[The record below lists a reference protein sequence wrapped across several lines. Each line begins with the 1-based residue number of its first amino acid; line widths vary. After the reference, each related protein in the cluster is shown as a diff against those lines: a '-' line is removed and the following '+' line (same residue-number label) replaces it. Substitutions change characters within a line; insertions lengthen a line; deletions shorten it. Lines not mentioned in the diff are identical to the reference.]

1 MECVRAHSQHL
12 LSVAGCSTLLADMAG
27 CSTLLADMAGFS
39 FQLADIL
46 QLHGACADAAAR
58 RNGRGRGQ
66 RSAHDN
72 ESRAGEGSCLVED
85 L

>member
-1 MECVRAHSQHL
+1 MECVLAHSQHL
-12 LSVAGCSTLLADMAG
+12 LSVAGCPALMADMAG
-27 CSTLLADMAGFS
+27 CSTLLADMAGCS
-39 FQLADIL
+39 ILLADIL

-58 RNGRGRGQ
+58 RNGCGRVQ
-66 RSAHDN
+66 RSARDK